1 MLGLTKESADKIM
14 ILATILVVMAELLI
28 TFLNNFSG
36 RTARIRR
43 YLADGGIGRA
53 ELVKHE
59 NGKALYRHKYQEQE
73 YEFEME
79 RADAPQFLDIFFDVR
94 DPSKVETEE
103 FSRGKRILKIAGP
116 VLPVLVLLLIYKLL
130 Y

>member
-1 MLGLTKESADKIM
+1 MLGLAKESADKLM
-14 ILATILVVMAELLI
+14 IIATILVVMAELLI
-28 TFLNNFSG
+28 TFLNNFNG

-43 YLADGGIGRA
+43 YLADGGVGRA

-59 NGKALYRHKYQEQE
+59 NGKALYRHSYQEKE

-79 RADAPQFLDIFFDVR
+79 RAEAPKFLDIFFDVK
-94 DPSKVETEE
+94 DPTKVETAE

-116 VLPVLVLLLIYKLL
+116 VLPALVLLLIYKLL